1 MNILIV
7 EDEPHIEKLL
17 ISCVQEVAPSTEVY
31 TTGKAGEALNIAHN
45 QAIDLFILDIQLED
59 YKGTQLAHELRSM
72 ERYTY
77 TPIVFATALANEE
90 LTAYRQIKCY
100 SFLIKPF
107 TKEEVII
114 VLRDTF
120 RYIQHLALE
129 QRVKPKMLHIEQKSH
144 IFEYEQDLIVYIES
158 FGKHLELHMNSAQ
171 EGSIRSDRISGLS
184 LKKMLEMLGNDTF
197 VQCHKSY
204 IINTSY
210 ISKIDKSEG
219 LVELTGANSAIPIGN
234 KFRDALM
241 NRGSV

>member
-1 MNILIV
+1 MNILIA

-17 ISCVQEVAPSTEVY
+17 VSCVQEVAPAAAVY
-31 TTGKAGEALNIAHN
+31 TTGRSSEALNIAHN

-72 ERYTY
+72 ERYSY

-107 TKEEVII
+107 TKEEVIN
-114 VLRDTF
+114 VMRDTV
-120 RYIQHLALE
+120 RYSQHLALE
-129 QRVKPKMLHIEQKSH
+129 ERQTPKMLRIEQKSY
-144 IFEYEQDLIVYIES
+144 IFEYEQDHIVYIES
-158 FGKHLELHMNSAQ
+158 FGKHLELHVKSAK
-171 EGSIRSDRISGLS
+171 EGDIRSDRISGLS
-184 LKKMLEMLGNDTF
+184 LKKMTEMLSDDTF

-204 IINTSY
+204 IINSSY

-219 LVELTGANSAIPIGN
+219 LVELTGVREAIPIGN
-234 KFRDALM
+234 KFRDALIS
-241 NRGSV
+241 RGSV